1 MTEHKP
7 EFEINEKLDANLMDH
22 EYDGI
27 RELDNS
33 LPPWWLYLFYGTIL
47 FALVYVVLF
56 FFMGKFSQEDELQA
70 QITRAEQ
77 ELAEYR
83 AANPISID
91 ENSVTLVSDA
101 TSLADGKATYDKL
114 CFPCHLANGGGSVGP
129 NFTDDYWLHGNTIN
143 DLYRII
149 RYGVPAK
156 GMISWESQLSPEQM
170 RNVASFILT
179 EFKGKNVAGGKA
191 PQGDLYAEGGMAAA
205 DTTAPEGE
213 VPQQ

>member
-1 MTEHKP
+1 MTDQKP
-7 EFEINEKLDANLMDH
+7 GFEINEKLDKNLLDH

-27 RELDNS
+27 RELDNA
-33 LPPWWLYLFYGTIL
+33 LPPWWLYLFYGTII
-47 FALVYVVLF
+47 FAAVYLVLYF
-56 FFMGKFSQEDELQA
+56 AMGKFRQEDELQA
-70 QITRAEQ
+70 QISQAEK

-91 ENSVTLVSDA
+91 ETTVTLVTDA
-101 TSLADGKATYDKL
+101 ASMQDGKATYDKL

-129 NFTDDYWLHGNTIN
+129 NFTDNYWIHGNTIN

-149 RYGVPAK
+149 RYGVPEK

-170 RNVASFILT
+170 RNVASFILN

-191 PQGDLYAEGGMAAA
+191 PQGEPYE
-205 DTTAPEGE
+205 
-213 VPQQ
+213 